1 MNFALVAAVDKN
13 RGIGKNNTLPW
24 HLSADLKH
32 FARVTKGGTVIMG
45 RKTWESLPEKY
56 RPLKERKNVV
66 LSTDANYP
74 VPAGV
79 ELVQSLDEALSKGE
93 GELFVIGG
101 ARLFE
106 EAIHHANCKKIILT
120 EIDSSFDCDAFFPE
134 IPSDFKV
141 AEESPI
147 EEEGGL
153 KFRFLSYERT

>member
-1 MNFALVAAVDKN
+1 MNFALIAAVDKN

-32 FARVTKGGTVIMG
+32 FARVTKGGTVVMG
-45 RKTWESLPEKY
+45 RKTWGSLPEKY

-66 LSTDANYP
+66 LSTDTNYQ
-74 VPAGV
+74 VPTGV

-106 EAIHHANCKKIILT
+106 EAIHHPNCTKIILT
-120 EIDSSFDCDAFFPE
+120 EINSSFDCDAFFPE
-134 IPSDFKV
+134 LPGDFKRV
-141 AEESPI
+141 QESPL
-147 EEEGGL
+147 EEEKGL
-153 KFRFLSYERT
+153 KFRFVTYEKL